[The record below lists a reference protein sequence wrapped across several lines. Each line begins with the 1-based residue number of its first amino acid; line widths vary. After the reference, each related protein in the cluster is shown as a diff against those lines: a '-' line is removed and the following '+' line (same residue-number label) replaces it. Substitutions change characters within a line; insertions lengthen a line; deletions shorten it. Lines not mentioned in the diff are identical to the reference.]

1 MISDTEDLTA
11 AIKAEVPKVR
21 DDLIIDSG
29 DIDAIA
35 WSPTHVEPIYLDPIA
50 TTMLH
55 VVDGI
60 ASVGTLADEVADVL
74 EISEDIALDQVAR
87 VIRLY
92 RKGGLLESKDAGPP
106 VEPLSASSY
115 VPDW

>member
-1 MISDTEDLTA
+1 MISDTEDLTT
-11 AIKAEVPKVR
+11 AIKAEVPKLR
-21 DDLIIDSG
+21 DDLIIDAG
-29 DIDAIA
+29 DKDAVA
-35 WSPTHVEPIYLDPIA
+35 WSPTQVEPIYLDPIA

-55 VVDGI
+55 VVDGL

-74 EISEDIALDQVAR
+74 GISEDIALDQVAR
-87 VIRLY
+87 TVRLY
-92 RKGGLLESKDAGPP
+92 RKGGLLESADSGPP